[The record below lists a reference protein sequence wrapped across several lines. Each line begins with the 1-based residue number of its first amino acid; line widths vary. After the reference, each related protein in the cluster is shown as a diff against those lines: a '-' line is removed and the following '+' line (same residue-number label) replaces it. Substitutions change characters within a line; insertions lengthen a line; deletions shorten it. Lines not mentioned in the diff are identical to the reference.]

1 VLAIIPLD
9 APLALLIAV
18 LVGGLGFYLSE
29 ATQSDGHRRPFM
41 WWDFFLIGIPIV
53 LGLFLEAT
61 LCLLGL
67 ILLVVALVRLGI
79 RTITRS
85 TLPKRYAFAL
95 LTVLAGLALPAYSFY
110 ARYYRLGIPQRE
122 SRIQARL
129 GKINEAQNRFQ
140 MMEGRYVD
148 LATLT
153 REGVLESNGPI
164 QDGFRFELT
173 IAADGMS
180 FQTTATPLHYGKRDV
195 PFMAL
200 PYLSRLVPAPT
211 GTRTFWMDQT
221 GNLRGMDLKGRIP
234 KSQEEIRALPW
245 IKRF

>member
-1 VLAIIPLD
+1 MPLD

-18 LVGGLGFYLSE
+18 TLGGLGFYLSG
-29 ATQSDGHRRPFM
+29 ATQGDGRRRPFL
-41 WWDFFLIGIPIV
+41 WWDFFLIGIP
-53 LGLFLEAT
+53 LTLALFQEAT

-67 ILLVVALVRLGI
+67 LLLMLVLLRLGI
-79 RTITRS
+79 RTITRA
-85 TLPKRYAFAL
+85 TLPKRHAFAL
-95 LTVLAGLALPAYSFY
+95 LTILAALALPAYSFY

-129 GKINEAQNRFQ
+129 GKINEAQNRNQ

-148 LATLT
+148 LATLAQM
-153 REGVLESNGPI
+153 GVLESSGLNL
-164 QDGFRFELT
+164 DGYRFDLA

-180 FQTTATPLHYGKRDV
+180 FQTTAVPVYYGKRDV
-195 PFMAL
+195 PFFAL
-200 PYLSRLVPAPT
+200 PYVSRLVPAPT

-221 GNLRGMDLKGRIP
+221 GTLRGADLQGKSP
-234 KSQEEIRALPW
+234 KSQEEILALPR